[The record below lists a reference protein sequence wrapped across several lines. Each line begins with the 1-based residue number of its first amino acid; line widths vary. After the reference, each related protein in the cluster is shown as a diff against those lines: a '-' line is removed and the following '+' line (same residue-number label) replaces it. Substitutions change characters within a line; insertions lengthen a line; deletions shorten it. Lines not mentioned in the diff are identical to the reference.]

1 MMWYWTGGFWWPGFV
16 LMAVFMVICMVL
28 MRRMMGSMGGMG
40 MCGFGR
46 WLEPRDEEDADE
58 RAHGDRARTDVG
70 SPEGGR

>member
-1 MMWYWTGGFWWPGFV
+1 MWYWIGGFWWPGFV

-28 MRRMMGSMGGMG
+28 MGRMMGSIGGMR

-46 WLEPRDEEDADE
+46 WLEPPDQEAADE

-70 SPEGGR
+70 NPEGGR

>member
-1 MMWYWTGGFWWPGFV
+1 MWYWTGGFWWPGFV
-16 LMAVFMVICMVL
+16 LMAVLMVVCMVL
-28 MRRMMGSMGGMG
+28 MSRISSMGGMG

-58 RAHGDRARTDVG
+58 CAHGDRARADVG